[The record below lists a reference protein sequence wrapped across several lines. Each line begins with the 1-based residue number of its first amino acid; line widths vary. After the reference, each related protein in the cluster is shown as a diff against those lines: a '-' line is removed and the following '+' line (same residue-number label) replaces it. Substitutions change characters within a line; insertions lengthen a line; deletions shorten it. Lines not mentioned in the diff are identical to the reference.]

1 MGVRPVYRMRPIA
14 YCPMFKP
21 GHFGNRPCF
30 SPVEHIAPQSV
41 ARKAELPR
49 PLTALPAKTKRPGG
63 QPGRRNLKKRG
74 F

>member
-21 GHFGNRPCF
+21 DRSSGRPCY
-30 SPVEHIAPQSV
+30 SLIEHIAPQSF

-49 PLTALPAKTKRPGG
+49 PLTALPEKNGPASAGPSKP
-63 QPGRRNLKKRG
+63 QKRG
-74 F
+74 AF